1 MVKISLNPNYRGR
14 TGPSG
19 APELNLEEWHSI
31 VQQGEKDRKFFV
43 ERQSDFFRE
52 YPGKLIAVY
61 QEKLAAVGL
70 SNDDIERQLA
80 EKNIPKKL
88 AFIHKME
95 MKHTSPKL

>member
-1 MVKISLNPNYRGR
+1 MVKISLSPNYRGR
-14 TGPSG
+14 MEPSSSL
-19 APELNLEEWHSI
+19 ELNLDEWHSM

-43 ERQSDFFRE
+43 ERQSDFFKK

-70 SNDDIERQLA
+70 SNDDIECQLA

-88 AFIHKME
+88 AFIQKME
-95 MKHTSPKL
+95 TKHTSHKL